1 MNPLN
6 DKIYAGGI
14 HMRDTGAHGGKN
26 MPISGI
32 CMKQSPP
39 RAGHAYLMRKPK
51 LSYMTHM
58 RTNVSVPERLLS
70 VAGGATLLYD
80 IITKR
85 KTNFLQTMAGSYLI
99 LRGVTGFCIAYD
111 QLGKREV
118 DYRTPNVN
126 IRTSLIVNRPRDQVY
141 AFWRR
146 LQNLPLFMKHLQ
158 NVTVLDEKLSEW
170 TAVLIGDVGSIS
182 WTSEI
187 VKDDPGA
194 LLSWHS
200 VPESS
205 IENAGKITFEDAG
218 LTGTR
223 VDIVISYHAPLGI
236 LGEKAAR
243 LLNPMFEKMVRDDV
257 NSFKEYIETAE
268 LPITQG
274 RLK

>member
-1 MNPLN
+1 
-6 DKIYAGGI
+6 
-14 HMRDTGAHGGKN
+14 
-26 MPISGI
+26 
-32 CMKQSPP
+32 
-39 RAGHAYLMRKPK
+39 
-51 LSYMTHM
+51 MTNL

-80 IITKR
+80 IIFKR
-85 KTNFLQTMAGSYLI
+85 KTSFLQTMAASYLL

-118 DYRTPNVN
+118 DHRSPNVN
-126 IRTSLIVNRPRDQVY
+126 IRTSLTVNRPRDQVY

-170 TAVLIGDVGSIS
+170 SAVLIGDVGTIS

-194 LLSWHS
+194 MLSWHS
-200 VPESS
+200 VPQSS
-205 IENAGKITFEDAG
+205 IENAGKITFEDGGPGA
-218 LTGTR
+218 TR
-223 VDIVISYHAPLGI
+223 LDIVISYHAPLGL

-243 LLNPMFEKMVRDDV
+243 LLNPLFERMVHDDV
-257 NSFKEYIETAE
+257 ENFKHYIETAE
-268 LPITQG
+268 LPIARGKTS
-274 RLK
+274 